1 MGNSCHKTSL
11 KIRNQRLPIQKT
23 LQHNN
28 RLFSKRETQPRI
40 THRVIVCYKNKKTVN
55 VEYRLLDLLDRFVRK
70 RFAQFRQVKQTNR
83 LSIVFFETIRHFH

>member
-11 KIRNQRLPIQKT
+11 KIRNQRLPIQKKT

-55 VEYRLLDLLDRFVRK
+55 VRVSTLRFVRK

-83 LSIVFFETIRHFH
+83 FSIVFFETIRHFH

>member
-55 VEYRLLDLLDRFVRK
+55 VEYRLLDLLENDLHSLDKSNKPIDF
-70 RFAQFRQVKQTNR
+70 
-83 LSIVFFETIRHFH
+83 LLFF